1 MNEELI
7 DNCAEDK
14 YGNLMA
20 DLENGRMVNCC
31 FPDCGCDGQRLCMA
45 ENGASENACRRNL
58 EGMYSR
64 TDKAAK
70 EARIGIM
77 MDIKEGKM

>member
-1 MNEELI
+1 MTHPTDE
-7 DNCAEDK
+7 CAEDK

-31 FPDCGCDGQRLCMA
+31 FPDCGCDGERLCMA
-45 ENGASENACRRNL
+45 ENGASDYARSRNL

-64 TDKAAK
+64 KDKSAK
-70 EARIGIM
+70 EARIGLM
-77 MDIKEGKM
+77 TDIQKGKV